1 MRIDELARGCW
12 RREVLVGETNDNFSK
27 ALVSSFPT
35 AKVTS
40 ETIQKPQENSDN
52 GEENDL
58 QRVCSLRRR
67 SCALV
72 NTPSPC
78 VNKAIHHV
86 QELERKIEGWIQQME
101 REVSPQTNH
110 SGKIVRFSTTEG
122 NTAPPI
128 ITSLVSPG
136 LCIEGKELCVR
147 EGGTSTPLNAE
158 TGAVLLE
165 VIDLLGRLEADRQ
178 EAEEALK
185 KEKERRRA
193 LGEKIDR
200 LSLWRLQQLP
210 AAVQKE
216 HEACVRDIS
225 ELQWHLKFKK
235 ERLQHVKDRMTK
247 AEVLNQRLCED
258 IDFVKKHG
266 PLLKGK
272 LEMESSIMNQIK
284 CAQDEANETLSKAV
298 LDLGNAQQHFEEEQL
313 RAATERNGMAKE
325 LDGIADQ
332 LKGILKDLQQLK
344 HHWNAY
350 SSKIA
355 EIEEKLTLKEKICEY
370 LLKQIPHL
378 REQEITMNGEAKELR
393 LKIEDQMLKIQQLEE
408 DTSELQRQ
416 IQVTRSMGEAEVR
429 QLEQEYN
436 QKRQALLALSEK
448 NRECEL
454 ETEDFTRHIQQ
465 SEQST
470 VQLQKDRK
478 RMLQKISQNE
488 EQRDRVKEELS
499 QVAAA
504 HNATKAKL
512 EDHEQQIYVEEQRM
526 REVAEN
532 MKRQIMS
539 EMKAIAILKGKIA
552 SEKTE
557 LQQGQTNTEKEKVE
571 IQKAFED
578 SSSSILELE
587 KEVEEF
593 QRMYNEKKECIE
605 NMKKNIQEL
614 EVQHKTTAEKLEQKK
629 TTLLHHLRDVEN
641 RHAAVSAELTHVL
654 SRIEDLSR
662 KTEEYRVS
670 KCVMEKTARTMPD
683 AIEKLQA
690 DFDAVDFKHKT
701 ATSIINS
708 LQSEISNC
716 KDRIKL
722 SEETHKSLYKNRR
735 ITMEE
740 TKAALKKGLREN
752 VDLAQEYKDLQRA
765 LLIAKTEAV
774 AVHSEKNR
782 MEASFQDHKQLSL
795 LQRRM
800 HKALE
805 EYFKQR
811 SLYSQAGLATF
822 QALSNENSK
831 KIVAIQEDLSKAIQ
845 RISAFLHSLT
855 DDSTT
860 TDNAAPNKHPGSDVV
875 LKHKKKPAVQITV

>member
-1 MRIDELARGCW
+1 MPEVELLRFSSKEGECQFQ
-12 RREVLVGETNDNFSK
+12 GETNDNFSK

-86 QELERKIEGWIQQME
+86 QELERKIEGWIQQEMN
-101 REVSPQTNH
+101 R
-110 SGKIVRFSTTEG
+110 R
-122 NTAPPI
+122 I
-128 ITSLVSPG
+128 INAHMQNVKLKQRCSHCVNLQIYISPG

-378 REQEITMNGEAKELR
+378 REQEITMNGEAEELR

-416 IQVTRSMGEAEVR
+416 IQVTSSMGEAEVR

-593 QRMYNEKKECIE
+593 QRMYNEKKE
-605 NMKKNIQEL
+605 
-614 EVQHKTTAEKLEQKK
+614 
-629 TTLLHHLRDVEN
+629 
-641 RHAAVSAELTHVL
+641 
-654 SRIEDLSR
+654 
-662 KTEEYRVS
+662 
-670 KCVMEKTARTMPD
+670 
-683 AIEKLQA
+683 
-690 DFDAVDFKHKT
+690 
-701 ATSIINS
+701 
-708 LQSEISNC
+708 
-716 KDRIKL
+716 
-722 SEETHKSLYKNRR
+722 
-735 ITMEE
+735 
-740 TKAALKKGLREN
+740 
-752 VDLAQEYKDLQRA
+752 
-765 LLIAKTEAV
+765 
-774 AVHSEKNR
+774 
-782 MEASFQDHKQLSL
+782 
-795 LQRRM
+795 
-800 HKALE
+800 
-805 EYFKQR
+805 
-811 SLYSQAGLATF
+811 
-822 QALSNENSK
+822 
-831 KIVAIQEDLSKAIQ
+831 
-845 RISAFLHSLT
+845 
-855 DDSTT
+855 
-860 TDNAAPNKHPGSDVV
+860 
-875 LKHKKKPAVQITV
+875 